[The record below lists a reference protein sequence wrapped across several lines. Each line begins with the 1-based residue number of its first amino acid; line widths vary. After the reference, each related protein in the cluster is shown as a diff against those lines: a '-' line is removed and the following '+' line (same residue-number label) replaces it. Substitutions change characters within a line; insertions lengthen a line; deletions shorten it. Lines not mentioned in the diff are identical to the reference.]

1 MSALCQKRTHALQ
14 QKWSIRSRRIGSRS
28 RIQPLPTDGGYAV
41 AARSLLLCSDDYHDK
56 KPNELAAAGAGPA
69 AVTLNGGS
77 VLLDSEKSLSRSDSS
92 ELSFSQHAPMIK

>member
-1 MSALCQKRTHALQ
+1 MLQ

-28 RIQPLPTDGGYAV
+28 RIQPLPTDGCYAV
-41 AARSLLLCSDDYHDK
+41 AARSLLCGDDYHDK